1 MRSQCGPPEFDEQ
14 DFSKFDLSRWHLD
27 GLTLDSVA
35 SAIGGLAEKLFTTD
49 EWRTHFD
56 ATLPA
61 FQGRTQDFFKQQL
74 RDLQQER
81 AETADDFEKR
91 AKAAEQSADDFRRST
106 EVTAAPVVLDA
117 VPDVFQGSVRIVSD
131 KDPQLGLPGVRVQ
144 VLDPKNEK
152 TVLVETTT
160 DLNGNAILAVPPE
173 LAKERDEQDVTVQVV
188 DATGKPLVKV
198 AKAICIRVGQTEER
212 VIKVPES
219 AAIEENKN
227 QALETRSERETRA
240 RQLAGRGDVLR
251 REAKQVLDVID
262 CRVRDTEAI
271 IDELEATGS
280 VEVVSLETDT
290 PPGTSSPAASS
301 QPSSPTA
308 SSQPSPKTSSSQPAS
323 PKTGSSQP
331 ASNAEAESPPDEHVE
346 PPEDESPPRRP
357 RGRKPR

>member
-14 DFSKFDLSRWHLD
+14 DFSKFDFSRWHLD

-35 SAIGGLAEKLFTTD
+35 AAIGGLAEKLFTSD

-56 ATLPA
+56 ATLPE
-61 FQGRTQDFFKQQL
+61 FQGRTQEFFKQQL

-91 AKAAEQSADDFRRST
+91 AKAADQTADDFRKST
-106 EVTAAPVVLDA
+106 ELSAAPAVLDA
-117 VPDVFQGSVRIVSD
+117 VPGVFQGSVRIVSE

-144 VLDPKNEK
+144 VLDPKDEK

-160 DLNGNAILAVPPE
+160 DLNGNAILAVPAE
-173 LAKERDEQDVTVQVV
+173 VAKERDEQDVTVQVV
-188 DATGKPLVKV
+188 DATGKPLAKV

-212 VIKVPES
+212 VVKVPET
-219 AAIEENKN
+219 AAIEENKK
-227 QALETRSERETRA
+227 QALETRSERDTRA
-240 RQLAGRGDVLR
+240 RQLAARGDVLR
-251 REAKQVLDVID
+251 REGKQVLDVID

-271 IDELEATGS
+271 IDELEKTGS
-280 VEVVSLETDT
+280 VEVISLETDT
-290 PPGTSSPAASS
+290 SQPNTAASQPSSPAASTA
-301 QPSSPTA
+301 QPKV
-308 SSQPSPKTSSSQPAS
+308 PSAAQPAAPETES
-323 PKTGSSQP
+323 
-331 ASNAEAESPPDEHVE
+331 ESPPDE